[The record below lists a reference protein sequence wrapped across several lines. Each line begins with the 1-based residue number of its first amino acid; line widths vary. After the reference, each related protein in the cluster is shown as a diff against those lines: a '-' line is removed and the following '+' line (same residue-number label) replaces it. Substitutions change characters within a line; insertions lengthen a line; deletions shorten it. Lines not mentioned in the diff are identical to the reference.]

1 MQRRVPE
8 SEGPRDRVQVI
19 AFVTV
24 NEAEPQALAAY
35 LEATGPLLA
44 RAGAEIVQR
53 FALSEMLVGRGPAQS
68 VIIVD
73 YPSRA
78 AVDQVFQS
86 PEYAAIVPIRERA
99 FLHYHIAV
107 VSG

>member
-35 LEATGPLLA
+35 LEATG
-44 RAGAEIVQR
+44 
-53 FALSEMLVGRGPAQS
+53 RGP
-68 VIIVD
+68 
-73 YPSRA
+73 R
-78 AVDQVFQS
+78 
-86 PEYAAIVPIRERA
+86 
-99 FLHYHIAV
+99 LC
-107 VSG
+107 SGLL